1 MAETIWL
8 LIFLSLLGSI
18 GFSLFSNFQIL
29 IKRETDELIKKKY
42 GYIAWFCVSS
52 GALCDLA
59 SFNFGPLAVKAPLGV
74 ATIIIDP
81 FVKHLF
87 FQNDPLEI
95 AEGIPFTVLGTVL
108 SVLSYQSQST
118 PVDSQTLVDNW
129 QFLQTQLY
137 VPFVLLIWLSGYLVK
152 NQSLRFF
159 CLGVGSSVMNL
170 LISLAYALFN
180 LRQLGALAGT
190 ITSIFVILG
199 FLFIV
204 LSKEFETK
212 KKYSMAI
219 YVTTT
224 ILATLL
230 HGIVINGDLF
240 QADNLHILTFSFGII
255 VATFSLFV

>member
-18 GFSLFSNFQIL
+18 GFSLFSNIQIL
-29 IKRETDELIKKKY
+29 IKRESDELIKKKY
-42 GYIAWFCVSS
+42 QIYAIFCVSS
-52 GALCDLA
+52 GAFCDVA

-74 ATIIIDP
+74 ATILLDP

-95 AEGIPFTVLGTVL
+95 AEGIPFTILGTVL

-118 PVDSQTLVDNW
+118 PILAQTLVDNW
-129 QFLQTQLY
+129 QLLQTQLY
-137 VPFVLLIWLSGYLVK
+137 VPLVILVWLSGFVIK
-152 NQSLRFF
+152 SQSIRLF
-159 CLGVGSSVMNL
+159 CVGVGASIMHLLVSV
-170 LISLAYALFN
+170 SFALVT
-180 LRQLGALAGT
+180 LGQWGAFTGT
-190 ITSIFVILG
+190 LTSIFIILG
-199 FLFIV
+199 FVFRS
-204 LSKEFETK
+204 LSKEFKEK
-212 KKYSMAI
+212 NKNSMAI

-230 HGIVINGDLF
+230 HGIVINGDLL